1 MLLKDFREPV
11 LTLFRV
17 DVLEVLFVIEQII
30 VEVLDIEFWAM

>member
-1 MLLKDFREPV
+1 MLLKDFRELV

-17 DVLEVLFVIEQII
+17 DISEVPFVIEQII